1 MAKNM
6 THILKVALCALI
18 ALALAGSLVLLGGCS
33 SGKSSDSG
41 GKTTTE
47 QTQKS
52 DSSGSSEKSSSEKS
66 SSEKSNSSS
75 SKSASKKA
83 TIDENGT
90 YTSKDEVALYIHT
103 YGKLPSNYI
112 SKSKAKKAGWVAEKG
127 NLDKVCPGKSI
138 GGSVFYNE
146 EGELPN
152 AKGREWHECDIDYT
166 GGYRNDK
173 RIVYSNDGLIYYTGD
188 HYKHFEQL
196 Y

>member
-6 THILKVALCALI
+6 THLFKVALCTII
-18 ALALAGSLVLLGGCS
+18 ALALAGSLTLLSGCS
-33 SGKSSDSG
+33 SGKSTDNA
-41 GKTTTE
+41 GKTSTE
-47 QTQKS
+47 QTQKP
-52 DSSGSSEKSSSEKS
+52 DSSGNSPDKGSGDKSGTTD
-66 SSEKSNSSS
+66 SNAS
-75 SKSASKKA
+75 SKKNTS
-83 TIDENGT
+83 IDENGT

-146 EGELPN
+146 EGQLPDE
-152 AKGREWHECDIDYT
+152 KGREWHECDIDYS